1 MKINFEMEKAKMLA
15 KQVLIYIKYVHKN
28 YENRNKVFS
37 NPDKLYQIKLLIDEF
52 KFQIIAEELLRIN
65 RFSWDEKYTCYLVDE
80 FQKGL
85 NIMEEYVR
93 KNYDD
98 LFILSARLY
107 TLNSLSRFTQRNCM
121 KEA

>member
-1 MKINFEMEKAKMLA
+1 MKINLEMEKANMLA
-15 KQVLIYIKYVHKN
+15 KQIVAFIKYVRKSCESKN
-28 YENRNKVFS
+28 SVYP

-52 KFQIIAEELLRIN
+52 KFQIIAEELQRIN
-65 RFSWDEKYTCYLVDE
+65 RFSWDEKYTYYLVDE

-93 KNYDD
+93 KNIDD

-107 TLNSLSRFTQRNCM
+107 TLSNLTLLIRS
-121 KEA
+121 KK

>member
-1 MKINFEMEKAKMLA
+1 MKLNVEMQKANMLA
-15 KQVLIYIKYVHKN
+15 KQIVAFITYVRKN
-28 YENRNKVFS
+28 YDSKNYIYP

-52 KFQIIAEELLRIN
+52 RFQIIAEELLRIN

-80 FQKGL
+80 FKKGL

-107 TLNSLSRFTQRNCM
+107 TLNNLSRITQQNNM

>member
-1 MKINFEMEKAKMLA
+1 M
-15 KQVLIYIKYVHKN
+15 KYVHKS
-28 YENRNKVFS
+28 YENRNNVYS
-37 NPDKLYQIKLLIDEF
+37 NSDKLYQIKLLAIEF

-65 RFSWDEKYTCYLVDE
+65 QFSWDEKYTHYLVDE

-107 TLNSLSRFTQRNCM
+107 TLNSHSLLIRS
-121 KEA
+121 KK